1 MAPEAGKKHHLCF
14 HLSVTGSIS
23 IYSFFLKDEID
34 WNFLQISWEF
44 RPNDPPYLV
53 VISAF
58 IEDWVKVCLPALE
71 KVKANH
77 SALPFEDQCTQC
89 EKVFFS
95 SFFTMIFSSSL
106 EVSNVQRLHSPAL
119 ELILADVKLLLL
131 LGSEDSGVEYD
142 DYCQQQQS
150 RVFFWLKCFELLISE
165 REVCFWLLCCRL
177 MSFSLTLGRRQWTS
191 LSTTWRRIPSSKMD
205 WRRKHWNWLG
215 HITTSLPAALT
226 SGRYEPEA

>member
-14 HLSVTGSIS
+14 HLSVIGSIS
-23 IYSFFLKDEID
+23 VDSFFLKDEID

-77 SALPFEDQCTQC
+77 SALPFEDQCTHC

-95 SFFTMIFSSSL
+95 SFFTMILSSSY
-106 EVSNVQRLHSPAL
+106 
-119 ELILADVKLLLL
+119 K
-131 LGSEDSGVEYD
+131 
-142 DYCQQQQS
+142 
-150 RVFFWLKCFELLISE
+150 
-165 REVCFWLLCCRL
+165 
-177 MSFSLTLGRRQWTS
+177 
-191 LSTTWRRIPSSKMD
+191 
-205 WRRKHWNWLG
+205 
-215 HITTSLPAALT
+215 
-226 SGRYEPEA
+226 